1 MLRTRFGLTLKISM
15 SGLLVGT
22 LFTLGVESI
31 QHFSMTRDSSLIDV
45 FTDMTGIAI
54 GIMIDRV
61 YNMFFNYK
69 AERLQKLMYDR
80 ME

>member
-1 MLRTRFGLTLKISM
+1 A
-15 SGLLVGT
+15 GT

-45 FTDMTGIAI
+45 FTNMTGIAI

-61 YNMFFNYK
+61 YNLFLNYK
-69 AERLQKLMYDR
+69 AERLQMLLYDR
-80 ME
+80 TE